1 MTLII
6 LLCGLALEYFLG
18 VLDNIRQL
26 TWFSR
31 YSDWLE
37 NKLVQ
42 SRYWNTAAG
51 VIMTLAGPLV
61 LIILIDYGLSEIF
74 FPLSYLF
81 ALVVLLNS
89 FGPIFL
95 DQSLD
100 EYIKA
105 LDAEDDVQARHYAG
119 ELCHAVAAPDP
130 DKDEQEI
137 IGSIFI
143 EANERLYAVI
153 FWFIV
158 LGPFGAML
166 YRLVNSLKFKYQ
178 DVHGAYADSVR
189 HLNHILNWPSA
200 RLLVLGN
207 ALAGNMIEA
216 MEAWRGNENNSL
228 TVNETVLIAS
238 GFGALHYRPGTDR
251 QENDLDRSYWIR
263 ATQGLINRTLIVWLT
278 VLGIMTI
285 AGVLS

>member
-6 LLCGLALEYFLG
+6 LVCGLALEYFLG
-18 VLDNIRQL
+18 VLDDVRQL

-42 SRYWNTAAG
+42 SRYWNSAVG
-51 VIMTLAGPLV
+51 VMMTLAGPLIV
-61 LIILIDYGLSEIF
+61 ILLIDYGLSEVF
-74 FPLSYLF
+74 LPLSYLF
-81 ALVVLLNS
+81 ALAVLLNS
-89 FGPIFL
+89 IGPVFL
-95 DQSLD
+95 NQSLNAYV
-100 EYIKA
+100 EA
-105 LDAEDDVQARHYAG
+105 LNDEDDVRARHYAG
-119 ELCHAVAAPDP
+119 ELCRSVAAPEP
-130 DKDEQEI
+130 DKDQQEI
-137 IGSIFI
+137 ISSIFV

-166 YRLVNSLKFKYQ
+166 YRLANILKFKYQ
-178 DVHGAYADSVR
+178 DVHGAFADSAR
-189 HLNHILNWPSA
+189 QLNHILNWPST
-200 RLLVLGN
+200 RLFALGN

-216 MEAWRGNENNSL
+216 MEAWRTNEDGSFA
-228 TVNETVLIAS
+228 VNEAVLISS
-238 GFGALHYRPGTDR
+238 GFGALHYRPGTDM

-263 ATQGLINRTLIVWLT
+263 AIQGLINRTLIVWLT
-278 VLGIMTI
+278 VLAIMTI